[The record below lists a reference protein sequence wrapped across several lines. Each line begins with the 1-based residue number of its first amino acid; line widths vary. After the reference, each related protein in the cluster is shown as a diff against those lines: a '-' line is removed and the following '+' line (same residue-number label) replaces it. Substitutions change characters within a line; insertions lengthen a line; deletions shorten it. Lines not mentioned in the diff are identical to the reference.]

1 MNRRKDDI
9 AALCGTMPQ
18 ASFHCQI
25 DYMADLMQKADLSI
39 GAGGST
45 TWERCYLG
53 LPSLCIITADNQREI
68 TALVHAQGLHFA
80 WGRVTR

>member
-1 MNRRKDDI
+1 MNCRKDEI
-9 AALCGTMPQ
+9 AALCDSMPQ

-80 WGRVTR
+80 WGRVMR